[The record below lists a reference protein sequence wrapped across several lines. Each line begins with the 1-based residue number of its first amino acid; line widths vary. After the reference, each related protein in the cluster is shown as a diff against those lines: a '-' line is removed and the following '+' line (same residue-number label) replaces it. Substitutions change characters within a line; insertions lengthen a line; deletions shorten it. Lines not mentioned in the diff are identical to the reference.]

1 MNSIFKP
8 LRIYYNNSAAIFM
21 AKNNRSGNRSKHI
34 NIKYLAI
41 KEHVKKNKLVI
52 KHINSY

>member
-21 AKNNRSGNRSKHI
+21 AKNNRNGNRSKHI

-41 KEHVKKNKLVI
+41 KKHVKKNKLFI

>member
-8 LRIYYNNSAAIFM
+8 LRIYYNNSAAIFI
-21 AKNNRSGNRSKHI
+21 AKNNRSGIRSKYI